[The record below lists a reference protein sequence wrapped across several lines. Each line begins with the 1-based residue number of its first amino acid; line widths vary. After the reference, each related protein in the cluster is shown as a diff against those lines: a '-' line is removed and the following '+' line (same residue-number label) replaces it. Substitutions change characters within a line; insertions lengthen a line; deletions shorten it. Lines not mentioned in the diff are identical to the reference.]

1 MVVCAHLQRVYHWMV
16 TTQTTFCGR
25 KRRLRTEPGSTA
37 LTVAG
42 VGFCKGGCIPA
53 SRVSLRC
60 NPLCKILN
68 PLLFPS
74 SETVICTPARCFTA
88 PADAVFCQRDAVIR

>member
-42 VGFCKGGCIPA
+42 VGFRGLLLSFACFAEMQPPFQ
-53 SRVSLRC
+53 
-60 NPLCKILN
+60 NPTSATAVAEIICAE
-68 PLLFPS
+68 
-74 SETVICTPARCFTA
+74 SEATPPHFGVR
-88 PADAVFCQRDAVIR
+88 RI

>member
-37 LTVAG
+37 LTVAD
-42 VGFCKGGCIPA
+42 VGFAKALGGCFSSSRA
-53 SRVSLRC
+53 SLSC
-60 NPLCKILN
+60 NPLSKILHP
-68 PLLFPS
+68 PLENYKYLG
-74 SETVICTPARCFTA
+74 EQKGLLKRVAILQG
-88 PADAVFCQRDAVIR
+88 D